1 MPAVFG
7 LVLLVG
13 MGLAG
18 FAVYMVQGFVSQQET
33 ALAQE
38 RAKAAKSVATTKIYA
53 PTRMLAYGE
62 PLTEEDIALIDYAVE
77 FVPEGS
83 FATIEDGVP
92 RRR

>member
-1 MPAVFG
+1 MRGVFA

-38 RAKAAKSVATTKIYA
+38 RTKTARTVPTTQIYA
-53 PTRMLAYGE
+53 PRRTITYGE
-62 PLTEEDIALIDYAVE
+62 PILPGDVTLIDYAIA

-83 FATIEDGVP
+83 LQP
-92 RRR
+92 

>member
-1 MPAVFG
+1 MRGVFA

-18 FAVYMVQGFVSQQET
+18 FAVYTVQGFVSQQET

-38 RAKAAKSVATTKIYA
+38 RAKTAQTVPTTQIYA
-53 PTRMLAYGE
+53 PRRTITYGE
-62 PLTEEDIALIDYAVE
+62 PILPGDVTLIDYAIA

-83 FATIEDGVP
+83 LQP
-92 RRR
+92 

>member
-1 MPAVFG
+1 MFCFYGRNYRRNTP
-7 LVLLVG
+7 LR
-13 MGLAG
+13 
-18 FAVYMVQGFVSQQET
+18 
-33 ALAQE
+33 
-38 RAKAAKSVATTKIYA
+38 RAKAKQSFIFGADWQQRGNNPEGDAKSVATTKIYA
-53 PTRMLAYGE
+53 QTRMLAYGE